1 VTTALAADLAQRLD
15 DTLRELLEPGRSVAL
30 VNFANHHNPG
40 DNAIWLGTLAVLQRL
55 RVPVGYASNWS
66 CFSKTALRAAVGDG
80 PLLLSGGGTFGDLY
94 AGQQSLR
101 EYVLEH
107 CGDRRIIQLPQSI
120 WFERRENRDRLR
132 RLCAAHPA
140 FTLLV
145 RERQSF
151 EIAQRWFD
159 VPVLLCPD
167 MAFGLGPLH
176 EDAAPEHAVLWIA
189 RRDREAVE
197 RAPPPAALPVLDWLD
212 APLEDGMTPAT
223 LRIFRLNQRLLA
235 LMRAQ
240 GRQRERRW
248 ALLAWT
254 FQPLAE
260 SWLRRGMRLVRSA
273 EVIVTDRMHAHILAI
288 MLGLPHVVLDNT
300 YGKTRS
306 TFETWTQAGGL
317 AHWAQTTGEALNLA
331 AELSRE
337 RR

>member
-1 VTTALAADLAQRLD
+1 LTTAFAAGLAERLD
-15 DTLRELLEPGRSVAL
+15 DTLSGLLEPGRAVAL
-30 VNFANHHNPG
+30 VNFPNHHNPG
-40 DNAIWLGTLAVLQRL
+40 DNAIWLGALAVLQRL
-55 RVPVGYASNWS
+55 HVPVGYASNWS
-66 CFSKTALRAAVGDG
+66 CFSETAMRLAVGDG
-80 PLLLSGGGTFGDLY
+80 PLLLNGGGNFGDLY

-101 EYVLEH
+101 EHVLER
-107 CGDRRIIQLPQSI
+107 CTDRRIIQLAQSI

-159 VPVLLCPD
+159 VPTLLCPD
-167 MAFGLGPLH
+167 MAFGLGPLR
-176 EDAAPEHAVLWIA
+176 EEAAPERELLWIG

-197 RAPPPAALPVLDWLD
+197 RAPPPPTLPLLDWLD
-212 APLEDGMTPAT
+212 APLEDGMSPAT

-235 LMRAQ
+235 LMRAEP
-240 GRQRERRW
+240 RQRERRW

-254 FQPLAE
+254 FRPLAE
-260 SWLRRGMRLVRSA
+260 SWLRRGARLVRSA
-273 EVIVTDRMHAHILAI
+273 DVVVTDRMHAHILAI
-288 MLGLPHVVLDNT
+288 LLGLPHVVLDNS

-317 AHWAQTTGEALNLA
+317 AHWADTTDEALSLA
-331 AELSRE
+331 AALIRE